1 MLKKIALFTV
11 CLSGLFVV
19 SALAQDD
26 VSPQNNTDN
35 LNPQMS
41 PLYPPGFLARIDQNS
56 PEEVEQALKRAE
68 ELYFSQP
75 DPLSIP
81 TLSFVIHGPEVE
93 IFVRENYAKY
103 KNINDL
109 AARLTALG
117 IINLQVCETRL
128 SSLNHAKS
136 SLFPFVGTVKLG
148 AKEEKRLIKKEKFKY
163 F

>member
-1 MLKKIALFTV
+1 LLKKAA
-11 CLSGLFVV
+11 FVILCYV
-19 SALAQDD
+19 ALAGICAVAQSETASSGSSASGD
-26 VSPQNNTDN
+26 
-35 LNPQMS
+35 PQMS

-56 PEEVEQALKRAE
+56 PKEVEQALKRAE

-93 IFVRENYAKY
+93 IFVRDNYKKY

-117 IINLQVCETRL
+117 IINLRVCETRL
-128 SSLNHAKS
+128 SSLNHSKS

-148 AKEEKRLIKKEKFKY
+148 PKEERRLIKKEKFKY